1 MENVSFSFANG
12 PKIFDNFSLSVKK
25 GEFVYIKGL
34 NGSGKSTLLKIL
46 CGLIPPT
53 TGNVS
58 VFGKEPHRNPEILK
72 RLGIV
77 IDGMG
82 LYRELSLR
90 ENILLFARQKGVTP
104 EMAEEA
110 LKKYVRMWNIDFNRK
125 YKKSSH
131 GMRKIAKLT
140 LSLINDPEL
149 LIWDEPE
156 LALDKK
162 RHETLVNLLRDYKE
176 NGKTC
181 IIAGTNPD
189 MYQGLI
195 DRVIEKEVTI

>member
-1 MENVSFSFANG
+1 
-12 PKIFDNFSLSVKK
+12 
-25 GEFVYIKGL
+25 
-34 NGSGKSTLLKIL
+34 
-46 CGLIPPT
+46 
-53 TGNVS
+53 
-58 VFGKEPHRNPEILK
+58 
-72 RLGIV
+72 
-77 IDGMG
+77 
-82 LYRELSLR
+82 
-90 ENILLFARQKGVTP
+90 
-104 EMAEEA
+104 
-110 LKKYVRMWNIDFNRK
+110 
-125 YKKSSH
+125 
-131 GMRKIAKLT
+131 MRKIAKLT